1 MDDFFSN
8 IGIAKVTGG
17 ELYEYL
23 KDIDLFGRVTE
34 ENKFIVFGCK
44 EADQERFYKG
54 LLEYDKV
61 TDMQG
66 FKTVKQVK
74 RWWEEEADMQLYV
87 EAGAFEVIEFLK
99 SKKDVFTQ

>member
-1 MDDFFSN
+1 MSDFFSN
-8 IGIAKVTGG
+8 TGIAKITGG

-23 KDIDLFGRVTE
+23 KDIDLLGIVTE
-34 ENKFIVFGCK
+34 ENEFVIFGCK
-44 EADQERFYKG
+44 DKDQDRFYKG

-61 TDMQG
+61 TDIQG

-87 EAGAFEVIEFLK
+87 EAGAFKVIELLK
-99 SKKDVFTQ
+99 TT